1 MQKKFQNN
9 NLNYQDMFKVKF
21 VIKKLRRKERRK
33 SKKNYQF
40 FKFIYLLNIFVLLLR
55 K

>member
-1 MQKKFQNN
+1 MGRLKLSKK
-9 NLNYQDMFKVKF
+9 V
-21 VIKKLRRKERRK
+21 
-33 SKKNYQF
+33 KKNYQF